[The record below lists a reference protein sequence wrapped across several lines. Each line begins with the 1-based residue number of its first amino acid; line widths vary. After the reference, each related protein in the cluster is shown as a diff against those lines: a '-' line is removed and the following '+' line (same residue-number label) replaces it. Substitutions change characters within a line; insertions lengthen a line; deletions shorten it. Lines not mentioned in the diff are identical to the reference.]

1 MGGRLISH
9 FPDKRD
15 GCPSS
20 AELSEGRDGFPRPG
34 DTEYSDTVFLRDF
47 HADENSERVRQS
59 DSGVQIVPASRSP
72 SELSAHQMG
81 LSLTGTVRL
90 KSEPISVD
98 PTGTVDIGES
108 VQLSISDRALL
119 RKYKSPE
126 QVKEDSQQAGTYK
139 QEIST
144 SVSRVDGHPPKP
156 SLSLYDRML
165 LRKYPDA
172 GTKTTLSHSSTL
184 VSSPPVAH
192 PGESVKKRRRF
203 YQKGNSNKANTRAV
217 ARNENSPDQE
227 SSPCGFPSKVAEP
240 PVHSGCIT
248 SPSALTSELPDFA
261 LLYYT
266 LVLDD
271 AIPAGYLREFMS
283 LETPARRAA
292 KRALISAVSIT
303 DSMAS
308 TALSAFRR
316 EAGRRATEIGTIGDQ
331 LVMATDMRPKKFR
344 TKWQRA
350 IYDGPTARKVV
361 EAAERDRWIQLLAN
375 LLRSTDT
382 PMGKLIRE
390 SPSNIQLLG
399 GGRRAGTLRSRVR
412 SVQKFLGWLIASNGI
427 TFPFHWRQLTGCLQ
441 VRYSEPCV
449 RGSLKLVHSSY
460 IFLQE
465 VAGVE
470 DKLTDSAM
478 YAVSLKELMSQ
489 ASPGRPPR
497 QAHRFPTVQSLGA
510 LRIDDHRGLL
520 PRDFVVTSMGL
531 QARLT
536 RSKVSGSDKH
546 LNFRTVIIHPSAYIQ
561 RRDWLAVGWN
571 LLLNGAPHERDY
583 LLPAPTNNFHGFKT
597 KELKY
602 STAFA
607 VQTHIIS
614 TACYRGLRVFENS
627 TGHYYTPHSGRN
639 FMPSAASV
647 LGFSKAERDILGGW
661 SAEGSQ
667 RYTRTAKYKIAQMQ
681 TAVSSTFRS
690 SEPDQLAEADDIDSL
705 ADFLRTWDVPEES
718 IRKSLNILCVRS
730 YAELERS
737 DSSEPVPF
745 DCDLVPGEL
754 APDNL
759 DEEAEVRKKLSK
771 EKQQSGNRGRSELLG
786 SDHKQARFEIR
797 SQLQDGYYISHSG
810 KKAIRVVHCLGRC
823 YMLPGVDSLSS
834 SYAGLQFPA
843 SDEYDTVCKWCARA
857 SESKADPGSSG
868 TNTSSSSD
876 E

>member
-1 MGGRLISH
+1 
-9 FPDKRD
+9 
-15 GCPSS
+15 
-20 AELSEGRDGFPRPG
+20 
-34 DTEYSDTVFLRDF
+34 
-47 HADENSERVRQS
+47 
-59 DSGVQIVPASRSP
+59 
-72 SELSAHQMG
+72 
-81 LSLTGTVRL
+81 
-90 KSEPISVD
+90 
-98 PTGTVDIGES
+98 
-108 VQLSISDRALL
+108 
-119 RKYKSPE
+119 
-126 QVKEDSQQAGTYK
+126 
-139 QEIST
+139 
-144 SVSRVDGHPPKP
+144 
-156 SLSLYDRML
+156 ML
-165 LRKYPDA
+165 LRKYPNA
-172 GTKTTLSHSSTL
+172 GMKTMLSPSSTL
-184 VSSPPVAH
+184 VSSPPVVH
-192 PGESVKKRRRF
+192 PAESVKKRRRF
-203 YQKGNSNKANTRAV
+203 CGKVNSDKTNAGPV
-217 ARNENSPDQE
+217 ARDENSPDQE
-227 SSPCGFPSKVAEP
+227 SSPCGCPSKVAEP
-240 PVHSGCIT
+240 PISHACSS
-248 SPSALTSELPDFA
+248 SPSALTSEPPDFA

-271 AIPAGYLREFMS
+271 AIPVRYLREFMS

-316 EAGRRATEIGTIGDQ
+316 EAGRRANEFGTIGDQ
-331 LVMATDMRPKKFR
+331 LAIAADIRPKRFR

-350 IYDGPTARKVV
+350 VYDGPTARKDA

-375 LLRSTDT
+375 LLRSRT
-382 PMGKLIRE
+382 PMVKLIRE

-399 GGRRAGTLRSRVR
+399 CGRRAGTLRSRVR
-412 SVQKFLGWLIASNGI
+412 SVQKFLGWLIASHGF
-427 TFPFHWRQLTGCLQ
+427 TFPAHWLQLTEYLQ

-497 QAHRFPTVQSLGA
+497 QAPRFPTILLAAFEDTVLSADKPVFVRVLSWWLLVQST
-510 LRIDDHRGLL
+510 LRFDDHRGLL
-520 PRDFVVTSMGL
+520 PRDFIVSATGL

-546 LNFRTVIIHPSAYIQ
+546 LNFRTVIIHSSAYVQ
-561 RRDWLAVGWN
+561 RKGWLAVGWN

-639 FMPSAASV
+639 FMPSAAAAV
-647 LGFSKAERDILGGW
+647 LGFSKSERDILGGW

-681 TAVSSTFRS
+681 TAVASSFKN

-705 ADFLRTWDVPEES
+705 ADFLRSWDVPEES
-718 IRKSLNILCVRS
+718 IRKSLKILCLRS

-737 DSSEPVPF
+737 DSPEPIPV
-745 DCDLVPGEL
+745 DCDLAPGEL
-754 APDNL
+754 APDDL
-759 DEEAEVRKKLSK
+759 DEEAEVREKLSK
-771 EKQQSGNRGRSELLG
+771 EKQQAGNRGRSELLG
-786 SDHKQARFEIR
+786 SDHKQARSEIR
-797 SQLQDGYYISHSG
+797 SQLQEGYYISHSG

-823 YMLPGVDSLSS
+823 YMLPGVDYLSF

-843 SDEYDTVCKWCARA
+843 SDEYDTLCKWCAKA

>member
-1 MGGRLISH
+1 
-9 FPDKRD
+9 
-15 GCPSS
+15 
-20 AELSEGRDGFPRPG
+20 
-34 DTEYSDTVFLRDF
+34 
-47 HADENSERVRQS
+47 
-59 DSGVQIVPASRSP
+59 
-72 SELSAHQMG
+72 
-81 LSLTGTVRL
+81 
-90 KSEPISVD
+90 
-98 PTGTVDIGES
+98 
-108 VQLSISDRALL
+108 
-119 RKYKSPE
+119 
-126 QVKEDSQQAGTYK
+126 
-139 QEIST
+139 
-144 SVSRVDGHPPKP
+144 
-156 SLSLYDRML
+156 
-165 LRKYPDA
+165 
-172 GTKTTLSHSSTL
+172 
-184 VSSPPVAH
+184 
-192 PGESVKKRRRF
+192 
-203 YQKGNSNKANTRAV
+203 
-217 ARNENSPDQE
+217 
-227 SSPCGFPSKVAEP
+227 
-240 PVHSGCIT
+240 
-248 SPSALTSELPDFA
+248 
-261 LLYYT
+261 
-266 LVLDD
+266 
-271 AIPAGYLREFMS
+271 MS

-292 KRALISAVSIT
+292 HRLQTSAASVS

-308 TALSAFRR
+308 MALIALRR
-316 EAGRRATEIGTIGDQ
+316 ESDHRADVASKIADQ
-331 LVMATDMRPKKFR
+331 LVIAADMRPKKFR
-344 TKWQRA
+344 RKWQRA
-350 IYDGPTARKVV
+350 IYDGPTARKDA
-361 EAAERDRWIQLLAN
+361 EAAERDRWIQLFAN

-390 SPSNIQLLG
+390 NPSNIQLLG

-412 SVQKFLGWLIASNGI
+412 SVQKFLGWLVASHGI
-427 TFPFHWRQLTGCLQ
+427 TFPSHWRQLTEYLQ

-470 DKLTDSAM
+470 DKFTDSAM
-478 YAVSLKELMSQ
+478 YAVSLRELMSQ

-497 QAHRFPTVQSLGA
+497 QAPRFPTILLAAFEDTVLSADKPVFVRVLSWWLLVQSWGT
-510 LRIDDHRGLL
+510 LRFDDHRGLL
-520 PRDFVVTSMGL
+520 PRDFIVSSMGL

-546 LNFRTVIIHPSAYIQ
+546 LNFRTVIIHSSANIQ
-561 RRDWLAVGWN
+561 RRDWLAVGWS
-571 LLLNGAPHERDY
+571 LLLKGAPHERDY
-583 LLPAPTNNFHGFKT
+583 LLPAPTNNFHCFKT

-614 TACYRGLRVFENS
+614 TACYRGLRVFESS

-681 TAVSSTFRS
+681 TAVASTFRN

-705 ADFLRTWDVPEES
+705 ADFLRSWDVPEES
-718 IRKSLNILCVRS
+718 IRKSLKILCLRS

-737 DSSEPVPF
+737 DSPEPIPV

-771 EKQQSGNRGRSELLG
+771 EKQQAGNRGRSEILG

-810 KKAIRVVHCLGRC
+810 KKAIQVVHCLGRC
-823 YMLPGVDSLSS
+823 YMLPGVDYLSF
-834 SYAGLQFPA
+834 SYAGVQFPA
-843 SDEYDTVCKWCARA
+843 SDEYDSVCKWCART